1 MAIKRIDHV
10 AIVVPDI
17 GEAKTFYR
25 DALGLPL
32 ADVERVDG
40 QEVMVAFF
48 PIGESEI
55 ELVEPLNATSGV
67 ARYLEKRGPGIHHI
81 CLEVDDIEA
90 TLAGLKARGV
100 ELIDET
106 PTLGSGG
113 KKIAFVHP
121 RSTSGVLIELY
132 ESTPIPV
139 TPVRVAAH
147 RVMAGARIALA
158 GLGALIR
165 VLGHMLGDGL
175 RRAEEEASTIASPI
189 ALKAEGQV
197 LDEAAMAEK
206 A

>member
-1 MAIKRIDHV
+1 MAIKRIDHL
-10 AIVVPDI
+10 AIVVPEI

-48 PIGESEI
+48 PVGESEI
-55 ELVEPLNATSGV
+55 ELVEPLNDTSGV

-90 TLAGLKARGV
+90 TLAELKARGV

-106 PTLGSGG
+106 PTQGSGG

-139 TPVRVAAH
+139 TPVRIATH
-147 RVMAGARIALA
+147 RMLAGARIALA

-165 VLGHMLGDGL
+165 VLGDALGNGL
-175 RRAEEEASTIASPI
+175 RRAEEEASIAASAIP
-189 ALKAEGQV
+189 LKTEGQI
-197 LDEAAMAEK
+197 LDEAALAEN